1 MNRPS
6 TAPVKAAA
14 RPTSSGAQRPLSS
27 KRSTPPTMRYQGIV
41 NTVMYQEQAA
51 RERNEDDMDA
61 GIVDDDDDNDADE
74 DARLEDLMHHHR
86 SGGGAASRGASA
98 RARPPLSASAS
109 GRTLPPSRPTTATTA
124 HQASNSI
131 PESRRNDNQDDEQHL
146 HVLGTA
152 SPAHVRGDAPPPTY
166 FGLFRFHN
174 ITDFLQ
180 HQKKETFGRY
190 YENVSNYMA
199 ARKTNGMT
207 ASTSQIPLRAGHSGG
222 SSLPAPHVFCDAVD
236 AEFRRQEDILRSRAA
251 EAGGF
256 KDDDDAEHAADE
268 FRRNASVV
276 AALRRRRAQH
286 AAAAKEEGVD
296 VDSPTKRRGTR
307 RQPLRGEN
315 YSAVKVS
322 MNRW

>member
-1 MNRPS
+1 MKA
-6 TAPVKAAA
+6 TAT

-27 KRSTPPTMRYQGIV
+27 KRSTPPTARYQGIV
-41 NTVMYQEQAA
+41 DAVIYQEKAA
-51 RERNEDDMDA
+51 RERDEEDMDA
-61 GIVDDDDDNDADE
+61 GIVEDDGDNDGEE

-86 SGGGAASRGASA
+86 GGATSRCTSA

-109 GRTLPPSRPTTATTA
+109 GRTLPPSRPTTATNFSARGAEPQSHSTE
-124 HQASNSI
+124 QQQV
-131 PESRRNDNQDDEQHL
+131 RNNGGDDDHL

-199 ARKTNGMT
+199 ARGVVKGG
-207 ASTSQIPLRAGHSGG
+207 AAATSSRG
-222 SSLPAPHVFCDAVD
+222 SSLPPPKVFCDAVD
-236 AEFRRQEDILRSRAA
+236 AEFRRQEEETINLRSAA
-251 EAGGF
+251 SPSTEGEQT
-256 KDDDDAEHAADE
+256 AEE
-268 FRRNASVV
+268 QMRRSASVV
-276 AALRRRRAQH
+276 AALRRRRLQQQ
-286 AAAAKEEGVD
+286 AADAADNKA
-296 VDSPTKRRGTR
+296 VDSPTKRSEHR
-307 RQPLRGEN
+307 RQPLRGAN
-315 YSAVKVS
+315 YSAVKVT

>member
-1 MNRPS
+1 
-6 TAPVKAAA
+6 
-14 RPTSSGAQRPLSS
+14 
-27 KRSTPPTMRYQGIV
+27 MRYQGIV

-51 RERNEDDMDA
+51 RARDEDDMDA
-61 GIVDDDDDNDADE
+61 GIVEDDDDNDADE

-109 GRTLPPSRPTTATTA
+109 GRTLPPSRPTTAAAA
-124 HQASNSI
+124 HQAASNSI
-131 PESRRNDNQDDEQHL
+131 PESHRNDKQDDEQHL

-207 ASTSQIPLRAGHSGG
+207 ASTSQIPLRPGHSGG

-307 RQPLRGEN
+307 RQPLRGAN

>member
-1 MNRPS
+1 
-6 TAPVKAAA
+6 
-14 RPTSSGAQRPLSS
+14 
-27 KRSTPPTMRYQGIV
+27 MRYQGIV
-41 NTVMYQEQAA
+41 DTVMYQERAA
-51 RERNEDDMDA
+51 RERDEDDMDA

-98 RARPPLSASAS
+98 RARPPLSASAA
-109 GRTLPPSRPTTATTA
+109 GRTLPPSRPTTAATA
-124 HQASNSI
+124 HQAASNSI
-131 PESRRNDNQDDEQHL
+131 PESHRNDKQDDEQHL

-199 ARKTNGMT
+199 TRKTNGMT
-207 ASTSQIPLRAGHSGG
+207 ASTSQIPLRPGHSGG

-251 EAGGF
+251 EAGGV
-256 KDDDDAEHAADE
+256 KDVDDAEHAADE
-268 FRRNASVV
+268 CRRNASVV

-286 AAAAKEEGVD
+286 AAASKEGVD

-307 RQPLRGEN
+307 RQPLRGAN